1 MDPIIDSIDKLE
13 VIVGKLTDVARKGGR
28 DMVRDVLALRAEYA
42 AEIAKMFGTVVAD
55 PRLQTNPEI
64 GQQFQRHFM
73 EVRHMITQMQLKWRT
88 AEIEA
93 DPHGYLKDLLDLE
106 SHASVMRN
114 WARETLSKKVA

>member
-64 GQQFQRHFM
+64 GQQFQHHFM